1 LATEKPSSKI
11 AFWRARQNAI
21 FELGFSVANLTR
33 ERVCALY
40 QEGVELPSDIHG
52 VEYTPLDP
60 AGAWR
65 AKLGREL
72 YEAGFRF
79 DPLKV
84 LI

>member
-1 LATEKPSSKI
+1 
-11 AFWRARQNAI
+11 
-21 FELGFSVANLTR
+21 
-33 ERVCALY
+33 VCALY